1 MVNEKGCTVN
11 TIATNSEVDEETMIP
26 YSRVLYIAWD
36 KDVGI
41 RLQTIRNAKGISQSQ
56 LAKLTNGAVSKQ
68 TIVSLEVGRRN
79 AVSREKLDILLASLG
94 SDVRSLFPTV
104 TMCLPV

>member
-1 MVNEKGCTVN
+1 MLEQNRCSVN
-11 TIATNSEVDEETMIP
+11 TTTTNSEVDEETMVP

-41 RLQTIRNAKGISQSQ
+41 RLKSIRSSKGISQSQ
-56 LAKLTNGAVSKQ
+56 LAKLTQGAVSKQ
-68 TIVSLEVGRRN
+68 TIVSLEVGRLN
-79 AVSREKLDILLASLG
+79 AVSREKLDILLGSLG